1 MASRWHILLHPDF
14 GLGSVTPLGQWVVG
28 RSEVRRGSAYAHL
41 VGLIHG
47 KTVFL
52 EEWGADHTLM
62 GSHPSKEGE
71 GAPEQTRTCPTST
84 LRAVMGDQ
92 ESGGD
97 LKSLGAAIIWKHF
110 SSHAWWLMPVDLNWA
125 RGNYLWSLR
134 VAWACSQCGGLRPS
148 DSLHHSWGLQRL
160 PSRETRREALRLC
173 WMSRGCGQRQP

>member
-1 MASRWHILLHPDF
+1 MVESLIPVLSPAVEFHISLLAMASRWHILLHPDF

-84 LRAVMGDQ
+84 LRAVMV
-92 ESGGD
+92 S
-97 LKSLGAAIIWKHF
+97 
-110 SSHAWWLMPVDLNWA
+110 V
-125 RGNYLWSLR
+125 
-134 VAWACSQCGGLRPS
+134 S
-148 DSLHHSWGLQRL
+148 DV
-160 PSRETRREALRLC
+160 
-173 WMSRGCGQRQP
+173 